1 MRLLLLSA
9 FLVLPGCGAF
19 VPTVKISKLPIDQQ
33 REVRAVPIFAS
44 QQLDGR
50 GFVVLGVV
58 EGISCQ
64 NKTWD
69 PPATRALAV
78 EQSKYYAW
86 EMRADGITNL
96 VFGEREGTSVRT
108 NCWTSVTVT
117 AEAIRFT
124 DGKPLPGRE

>member
-1 MRLLLLSA
+1 MRLLILLC
-9 FLVLPGCGAF
+9 FVVLPGCGAF
-19 VPTVKISKLPIDQQ
+19 VPVAKINDMPEHQQ
-33 REVRAVPIFAS
+33 REVRSVPIFAA
-44 QQLDGR
+44 QQLNGR
-50 GFVVLGVV
+50 GFIVLGVV

-69 PPATRALAV
+69 PPATNALAI
-78 EQSKYYAW
+78 EQAKYYAW
-86 EMRADGITNL
+86 ELKADGIANL
-96 VFGEREGTSVRT
+96 VFGGREGTSVRT